1 MRKSWQNYSLL
12 LIRIMMGKSV
22 LSNYKVFNSQV
33 IVLYSTYIFIFNH
46 SLEGLQNALKSAAL
60 GSSSQTYS
68 VTEEQTKKV
77 LAAFDISGDGALQ
90 LSICNKFWVI
100 SLDITTIFW
109 RWISAVGL
117 GSISDAVGWAAS
129 WGGIC
134 CCKSCWRCDE
144 SWKGHIRPLLNVLYV
159 YVQDAC

>member
-1 MRKSWQNYSLL
+1 
-12 LIRIMMGKSV
+12 MMGKSV

-100 SLDITTIFW
+100 SLDITTIF
-109 RWISAVGL
+109 
-117 GSISDAVGWAAS
+117 
-129 WGGIC
+129 
-134 CCKSCWRCDE
+134 
-144 SWKGHIRPLLNVLYV
+144 
-159 YVQDAC
+159 